1 MGGRESIGSALI
13 PPSTTLSGALSGEF
27 LPQTAC
33 RFQAGSC
40 AMSLSPAIIDAM
52 LAAGCTALQI
62 AEAVKASLREEEE
75 QRAEARERRRIQNR
89 VRQQKYRDNSKARN
103 ATLRVIERYDALLP
117 SSPNSPKGFSPTPP
131 FPKPLNPS
139 NPITPLAP
147 LKGGIPPRK
156 IRSQPLSRPS
166 GADTRNVLVGET
178 PKRLLNGLGS
188 GQTSMQSWLGWI
200 GMFGSEMT
208 GRGVILRHG

>member
-1 MGGRESIGSALI
+1 
-13 PPSTTLSGALSGEF
+13 
-27 LPQTAC
+27 
-33 RFQAGSC
+33 
-40 AMSLSPAIIDAM
+40 MSLSPAIIDAM

-147 LKGGIPPRK
+147 LKGGIPPTK
-156 IRSQPLSRPS
+156 NSLSAAFSTFWSRY
-166 GADTRNVLVGET
+166 
-178 PKRLLNGLGS
+178 PKRVGRRDAEKAFERAGKRADFDAIMAGLDRYVRKRDDRPWCNPATWLNQDRWTDEEYEDPIPQNRRPKSAVQELTEKLANGKL
-188 GQTSMQSWLGWI
+188 
-200 GMFGSEMT
+200 F
-208 GRGVILRHG
+208 